1 MSCWNRRRLR
11 LSVRYADW
19 ERLLGEGTIV
29 FVEVSGGGL
38 CCPRLFQVAVVG
50 SGFLNSSFE
59 RFELVLD

>member
-29 FVEVSGGGL
+29 FVEVSGGLREGVYAARDRFGL
-38 CCPRLFQVAVVG
+38 LWLEAAF
-50 SGFLNSSFE
+50 
-59 RFELVLD
+59 